1 MTANSTL
8 SSLSKLLDCSNSKE
22 DMALKELTLHAKNNL
37 CIDFD
42 SMPDSVRFRIE
53 DMLDVVVPK
62 KSLCHDNCFK
72 LCAKFPE
79 LTLHTGY
86 VKAPFIME
94 HSWCSIEHNN
104 QRFFFDPTD
113 LVCFRGTHFKEHLE
127 LCSFQKDE
135 LFFFASQL
143 GHTGPFHK
151 AFAMIKNLKNID
163 FLHEEK
169 TSPVAPQPSKFNLK
183 EKLQNNKQN
192 LPKQSRKMACKSK
205 I

>member
-1 MTANSTL
+1 MTSLSTL
-8 SSLSKLLDCSNSKE
+8 SALTKLLDCSNSTE
-22 DMALKELTLHAKNNL
+22 ALALKQLTTSAKNNL

-42 SMPDSVRFRIE
+42 SMPDSLRFLIE
-53 DMLDVVVPK
+53 DMLDVIVPQ

-94 HSWCSIEHNN
+94 HSWCSISHNN
-104 QRFFFDPTD
+104 ERFFFDPTD

-127 LCSFQKDE
+127 LCSFGKDE
-135 LFFFASQL
+135 LFFFANQL

-151 AFAMIKNLKNID
+151 TFALIKASKKLDFSQTTNNQLLPQTSQIEFKDKLHKNK
-163 FLHEEK
+163 LN
-169 TSPVAPQPSKFNLK
+169 SPSVK
-183 EKLQNNKQN
+183 
-192 LPKQSRKMACKSK
+192 KSSIIRFAK
-205 I
+205 